1 MDLVAGPQGSG
12 KSTFFPVSDRGHESF
27 NVDDRRRELNRG
39 SPKRIPPD
47 VRRQV
52 LVEYREFI
60 ESHIRRRL
68 SFSIE
73 VTLAKEI
80 TFEQARRAH
89 EAGFRVHLTYVAA
102 EVEECIQ
109 RVANRLRRGG
119 HGVSP
124 AVIRETYSSSMRNLS
139 RAMREFDLVQVYD
152 NSHRAHPE
160 EATQDTEPQ
169 LVLEAQRGAIT
180 YVRSSPPGWLSA
192 ELAKAGHDLP

>member
-27 NVDDRRRELNRG
+27 NVDDRRSELNRG

-52 LVEYREFI
+52 RAEYREFI
-60 ESHIRRRL
+60 EGRIRRRL

-102 EVEECIQ
+102 QIEECIQ

-119 HGVSP
+119 HGVAP

-152 NSHRAHPE
+152 NTHRAHPE
-160 EATQDTEPQ
+160 ETTRETEPR
-169 LVLEAQRGAIT
+169 LVLEAQRGTIT
-180 YVRSSPPGWLSA
+180 YVRASPPHWLIA
-192 ELAKAGHDLP
+192 ELGMAGHDVP

>member
-12 KSTFFPVSDRGHESF
+12 KSTFFPVSGRGHESF

-39 SPKRIPPD
+39 LPNRVSPE
-47 VRRQV
+47 VRRQA
-52 LVEYREFI
+52 LAEYREFI
-60 ESHIRRRL
+60 EGRIRRRL

-102 EVEECIQ
+102 EIEECIQ

-119 HGVSP
+119 HGVS
-124 AVIRETYSSSMRNLS
+124 ADVIRATYSSSMRNLA
-139 RAMREFDLVQVYD
+139 RAMREFDLVQ
-152 NSHRAHPE
+152 
-160 EATQDTEPQ
+160 PQ
-169 LVLEAQRGAIT
+169 LVLEAQRGMIT
-180 YVRSSPPGWLSA
+180 YVSPSPPHWLRA
-192 ELAKAGHDLP
+192 ELGKAGHDLA

>member
-47 VRRQV
+47 VRRQA
-52 LVEYREFI
+52 LAEYREFI
-60 ESHIRRRL
+60 EGHIRRRL

-102 EVEECIQ
+102 EIQECIQ

-124 AVIRETYSSSMRNLS
+124 AVIRETYSSTMRNLS

-152 NSHRAHPE
+152 NTHRAHPE
-160 EATQDTEPQ
+160 EATQETEPQ
-169 LVLEAQRGAIT
+169 LVWEAQRGTIT
-180 YVRSSPPGWLSA
+180 YVRSSPPRWLSA
-192 ELAKAGHDLP
+192 ELGKAGHDLP

>member
-27 NVDDRRRELNRG
+27 NVDDRRRELNQG
-39 SPKRIPPD
+39 SPRRIPPD
-47 VRRQV
+47 VRRQA
-52 LVEYREFI
+52 LAEYREFI
-60 ESHIRRRL
+60 EGRIRRRL

-102 EVEECIQ
+102 EIEECIQ

-124 AVIRETYSSSMRNLS
+124 AVIRETYSSSVRNLS

-152 NSHRAHPE
+152 NTHRAHPE
-160 EATQDTEPQ
+160 EETQEPQ

-180 YVRSSPPGWLSA
+180 YVRSNLPRWLRA
-192 ELAKAGHDLP
+192 ELGKAGHDLP